1 MSSDE
6 NKALVRRFYDAI
18 DSGDLAVLDRFV
30 AADYN
35 DHNPGAPG
43 LASGIDGVRQFFT
56 ISLNGFS
63 AFRHTIDDQIAEG
76 DKVVTRL
83 TATGVHSGEIFGFPA
98 TGRHVTMTS
107 IAVHRIAGGKLAEH
121 WSQSDS
127 LGLLQ
132 QLGVLPAMP
141 PAPVQAHT

>member
-1 MSSDE
+1 VSTDQ

-18 DSGDLAVLDRFV
+18 DGGDLAALDQFV
-30 AADYN
+30 ADDYI

-43 LASGIDGVRQFFT
+43 LAPGIAGLRQFFT

-83 TATGVHSGEIFGFPA
+83 TATGVHSGDIFGFPA
-98 TGRHVTMTS
+98 TGKRVAMTS
-107 IAVHRIAGGKLAEH
+107 IVVHRIADGMLAEH
-121 WSQSDS
+121 WSQSDN

-132 QLGVLPAMP
+132 QLGVLPVMTP
-141 PAPVQAHT
+141 PAAQARA